1 MQFVQL
7 SVTSTM
13 QRRNSKQRIL
23 NVQQSTTVAVNYNV
37 ASMDMH

>member
-23 NVQQSTTVAVNYNV
+23 NVQQSTTVAINDNV

>member
-23 NVQQSTTVAVNYNV
+23 NVQQSTTVAVNDNV